1 MMEIVSAFL
10 PQANDELHDGS
21 HSDYLPYIDVTNDK
35 VMLNAKEFSNGWLH
49 RKLATTREF

>member
-21 HSDYLPYIDVTNDK
+21 HSDSLPYIDVTNDK
-35 VMLNAKEFSNGWLH
+35 IILNGKEFSNGLVAS
-49 RKLATTREF
+49 KAG